1 MALSAHLE
9 QLDSKHAQL
18 DTRIEIELKHPA
30 PDTILVTELKK
41 QKLQLKQK
49 IAEMRAG

>member
-9 QLDSKHAQL
+9 QLNKKHAQL
-18 DTRIEIELKHPA
+18 DTQIEKELKHPS

-41 QKLQLKQK
+41 QKLQIKQR
-49 IAEMRAG
+49 IAEIRPG

>member
-9 QLDSKHAQL
+9 QLNNKHAQL
-18 DTRIEIELKHPA
+18 DIQIENELKHPA

-41 QKLQLKQK
+41 QKLQLKQR
-49 IAEMRAG
+49 IAEMRPG

>member
-9 QLDSKHAQL
+9 QLNIKHAQL
-18 DTRIEIELKHPA
+18 DTQIEKELKHPA

-41 QKLQLKQK
+41 QKLRLKQR
-49 IAEMRAG
+49 IAEMQSG